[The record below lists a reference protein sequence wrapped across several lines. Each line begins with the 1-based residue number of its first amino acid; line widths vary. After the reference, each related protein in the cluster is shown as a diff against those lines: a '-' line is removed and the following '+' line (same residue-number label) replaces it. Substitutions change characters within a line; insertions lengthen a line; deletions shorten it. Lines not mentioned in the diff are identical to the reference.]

1 MRSLLLI
8 LFSLVLGQFL
18 LAQGGQDPVLFT
30 VEGKPVHVSEFDYIY
45 SKNSGKNTDYSEAS
59 LREYLDLYVKFKL
72 KVQRAKELQL
82 DTIPTLMKELAGYRK
97 QLAKSYLTDKEVTNR
112 LIDEVYDRSKN
123 DVSISHI
130 LINLPQTSNDQKVL
144 EAYDKINA
152 INKELKGGM
161 AFESAVTKYSQD
173 KISSQNKGSLGYLTS
188 MFPAGFYE
196 LENTA
201 YSLKVGE
208 VSEPIRTKLGLHIV
222 RLDDKRP
229 ARGEMEISHILIREK
244 SQRKVTSNPKG
255 KIDSL
260 YTRLNAGEEFADLA
274 RNYSEDKSSS
284 KNGGYIG
291 FFGINRF
298 EKAFENAAF
307 SLTSDGTYSKP
318 FKTSVGWHIIK
329 RISVKDA
336 PSYEDSKKRL
346 KSLVIKDPRQKIAT
360 ASLIDR
366 IKKESSFTE
375 DEAVLNKFAKSM
387 DKTFFSYKWKAPAME
402 EKALFSFGENKY
414 SLADFADYAKA
425 NTRTR
430 LRMDEL
436 PADEA
441 VKKMYK
447 DYVEDQAIVYEEK
460 QLEMKYPDFKAI
472 MREYEEGILLFEVT
486 KMNVWDKASQDTTGL
501 KKFYDAHRNDYMWK
515 ERANIK
521 NFVLKTT
528 DEKVIKKFSKKARK
542 KSPEWLKKK
551 FGDIFTVTEGV
562 YERGSRDASG
572 VKFSKNSVSSPIVD
586 ERKGTAKF
594 KKVDSLI
601 VPMMKSLS
609 EARGYIEADYQDELE
624 KEWVVN
630 LKKKYSVS
638 IDESVLKSL
647 IK

>member
-8 LFSLVLGQFL
+8 LISLVLGQFL
-18 LAQGGQDPVLFT
+18 IAQGGQDPVLFT
-30 VEGKPVHVSEFDYIY
+30 VEGKPVNVSEFDYIY

-59 LREYLDLYVKFKL
+59 LQEYLDLYVKFKL

-82 DTIPTLMKELAGYRK
+82 DTIPTLMKELDGYRK

-112 LIDEVYDRSKN
+112 LIDEVYNRSKN
-123 DVSISHI
+123 DVSVSHI
-130 LINLPQTSNDQKVL
+130 LINLPQNANDQKVSQ
-144 EAYDKINA
+144 AYDQINA
-152 INKELKGGM
+152 IYKELKSGM
-161 AFESAVTKYSQD
+161 DFESAVKKYSQD
-173 KISSQNKGSLGYLTS
+173 KISSQNKGTLGYLTS

-208 VSEPIRTKLGLHIV
+208 VSKPIRTKLGLHIV
-222 RLDDKRP
+222 RLDDKRT

-244 SQRKVTSNPKG
+244 SQRKVTTDPKG

-260 YTRLNAGEEFADLA
+260 YIRLNAGEEFAALA
-274 RNYSEDKSSS
+274 RSYSEDKSSS

-307 SLTSDGTYSKP
+307 SLTNDNTYSKP

-329 RISVKDA
+329 RISVKEA

-346 KSLVIKDPRQKIAT
+346 KALVIKDPRQKIAT

-366 IKKESSFTE
+366 IKTESYFVE
-375 DEAVLNKFAKSM
+375 DMEVLNKFASAM

-414 SLADFADYAKA
+414 SLSDFAEYAKS

-436 PADEA
+436 PANEA
-441 VKKMYK
+441 VLKMYK

-460 QLEMKYPDFKAI
+460 QLEEKYPDFKAI

-486 KMNVWDKASQDTTGL
+486 KMNVWDKASQDTVGL
-501 KKFYDAHRNDYMWK
+501 NKFYENHKNDYMWK
-515 ERANIK
+515 ERANMK
-521 NFVLKTT
+521 NYVLKTT
-528 DEKVIKKFSKKARK
+528 DEKIIKKFSKRARK
-542 KSPEWLKKK
+542 KSPEWLKNK
-551 FGDIFTVTEGV
+551 FGDIFTVTEGI

-586 ERKGTAKF
+586 ERKGTVKF

-601 VPMMKSLS
+601 APAMKSLS
-609 EARGYIEADYQDELE
+609 EARGYIEADYQDQLE
-624 KEWVVN
+624 KEWVAK
-630 LKKKYSVS
+630 LKQKYSVN